1 MITLDGQG
9 VGAGPVGNLLAESQ
23 DLRDSVRGNLGLEV
37 LELVGLFGKL
47 ALDLLAEGDGLVNV
61 AGNALEVLL
70 AHATAGHSRRTDTD
84 TAGGQ
89 RRLVTGDGVLVAGNV
104 DLLQNGLNTGTIK
117 ALGAQ
122 VQEDHVAVSA
132 VRDELVTESLELVLK
147 SLGVLD
153 NLLLVL
159 LELGSV
165 GLLQSNGESG
175 DGVVVGAALVT
186 GEDGEVDGTL
196 KVVHDLLAS
205 LVGAADTLAEEDHG
219 TSGATQRLV
228 GGGGNDIG
236 VLEGRGDDTSGDQAG
251 DMGHVDNE
259 VGTDLVS
266 DLAHALVVDQTA
278 VGGGTGNQT
287 LGAVQLSVGLQ
298 RVVVNDAGLQ
308 VDAVGEGLEVG
319 RDGRDPGDLVRTSS
333 KRIDGHQ

>member
-1 MITLDGQG
+1 MINLNGQG
-9 VGAGPVGNLLAESQ
+9 EGAGPVGNLLAESQ
-23 DLRDSVRGNLGLEV
+23 DLRDGVRGNLGLEV
-37 LELVGLFGKL
+37 LELVGLLGEL
-47 ALDLLAEGDGLVNV
+47 TLDLLAEGDGLVDV

-70 AHATAGHSRRTDTD
+70 AHTTAGHGRSTDTD

-89 RRLVTGDGVLVAGNV
+89 GGLVTGDGVLVAGNV
-104 DLLQNGLNTGTIK
+104 DLLQNGLNTGTVK

-132 VRDELVTESLELVLK
+132 VRDELVTEGLELVLQ

-153 NLLLVL
+153 DLLLVL
-159 LELGSV
+159 LELGS
-165 GLLQSNGESG
+165 GSLLQGNGESG
-175 DGVVVGAALVT
+175 DGVVVGATLVA
-186 GEDGEVDGTL
+186 GEDGKVDGTL

-219 TSGATQRLV
+219 TTGATQGLV
-228 GGGGNDIG
+228 GGGGHDIG

-251 DMGHVDNE
+251 DVGHVDNE

-278 VGGGTGNQT
+278 VGRGTSNQA
-287 LGAVQLSVGLQ
+287 LGAVHLSVSLQ
-298 RVVVNDAGLQ
+298 SVVVNDAGLQ
-308 VDAVGEGLEVG
+308 VDTVGEGLEVG
-319 RDGRDPGDLVRTSS
+319 RDGRDPVNLIRTSS
-333 KRIDGHQ
+333 K